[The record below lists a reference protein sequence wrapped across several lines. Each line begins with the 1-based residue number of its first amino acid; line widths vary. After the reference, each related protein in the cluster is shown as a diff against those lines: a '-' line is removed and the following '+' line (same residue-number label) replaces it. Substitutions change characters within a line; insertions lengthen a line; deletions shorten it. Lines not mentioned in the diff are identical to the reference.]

1 MKNTN
6 LYKAAFDK
14 VTDEK
19 MLFVRK
25 RFIEICNGSHIGAL
39 FLTQA
44 LYWDGVMGG
53 EFYKTN
59 EDWMEELCMS
69 KTTLETARKHA
80 QDFVEVTKKGLPAKN
95 FYRVNKEKIAMAL
108 AALPS
113 LPSSSQG
120 NPASSDREIPTTS
133 RQGFPTTG
141 DRETLTT
148 ITENTTEITSKNTIP
163 EKSANADCFGETD
176 DFSEL
181 FSELEKIEQPEL
193 FHSLPENES
202 VIGNDKLPKKEKRTD
217 RIFSPP
223 SPRRPP
229 SKRKTAQRIL
239 KAVSAQ
245 GLKMAEW
252 FASTFPANVEITPR
266 RVKEFASHF
275 DELLARGKTEAEIM
289 TACKYGRGDKFWKT
303 NFFSPAK
310 LLDKNDQGMT
320 YFDVFTIKA
329 TAGAASPEKKQEPP
343 PPPPKKQYKVSP
355 EKFRAFIM
363 DQYPHTTDERDL
375 NPDTTQFPIR
385 VKECYEAIQRGE
397 I

>member
-1 MKNTN
+1 M
-6 LYKAAFDK
+6 YWE
-14 VTDEK
+14 EK
-19 MLFVRK
+19 MGR
-25 RFIEICNGSHIGAL
+25 
-39 FLTQA
+39 
-44 LYWDGVMGG
+44 
-53 EFYKTN
+53 EFYKSN
-59 EDWMEELCMS
+59 EDWQKELCMS
-69 KTTLETARKHA
+69 ERTFKTARSH
-80 QDFVEVTKKGLPAKN
+80 VERFLHVEKKGLPARN
-95 FYRVNKEKIAMAL
+95 WYKIKWSELHRAL
-108 AALPS
+108 AELD
-113 LPSSSQG
+113 SSADE
-120 NPASSDREIPTTS
+120 NVLSSADENVL
-133 RQGFPTTG
+133 TG
-141 DRETLTT
+141 TDENVRT

-163 EKSANADCFGETD
+163 EKSANADCSGETD

-252 FASTFPANVEITPR
+252 FASTFPSNVEITPR

-343 PPPPKKQYKVSP
+343 PPRQQYKVSP